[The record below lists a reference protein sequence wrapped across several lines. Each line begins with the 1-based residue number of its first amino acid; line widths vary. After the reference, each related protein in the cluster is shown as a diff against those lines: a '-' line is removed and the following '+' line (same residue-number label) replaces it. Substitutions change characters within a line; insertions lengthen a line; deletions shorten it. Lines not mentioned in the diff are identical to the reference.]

1 MPSDM
6 PKSMENAFALWI
18 SPGRWAWP
26 FGGSKEGEQS
36 GPGGY
41 RRVGKG
47 LHHQPPHC
55 PGSKKKRS
63 RSNSRAMPDHKAE
76 KTVGKTG
83 TRVLRMNAGRSF
95 RRVLAVPGD
104 ADAEA

>member
-1 MPSDM
+1 
-6 PKSMENAFALWI
+6 
-18 SPGRWAWP
+18 
-26 FGGSKEGEQS
+26 
-36 GPGGY
+36 
-41 RRVGKG
+41 
-47 LHHQPPHC
+47 
-55 PGSKKKRS
+55 
-63 RSNSRAMPDHKAE
+63 MPDHKAE